1 MKEYTNKL
9 SGYPDMDGEFI
20 FNNCGICQCSAGQTY
35 GPKRRE
41 YHFIYF
47 VSKGKGILHIQR
59 QIYSIH
65 QNQLFIIPAG
75 EVAKF
80 QADTTVPWK
89 YSWVG
94 FQGGHANL
102 LIRSLV
108 QYVQR
113 NQQRFV
119 LDCRD
124 ASFYERQITSILQ
137 FLGNEITAFFHCN
150 SIFFNLISLLLDEL
164 GIDSA
169 SLSILSVPYQAQRY
183 MDLHFHDNIQVTD
196 VAAAVGVHANY
207 LASIFH
213 KYFQI
218 TPKKYLSQLRLRK
231 AKELL
236 TQTDDPI
243 YIIANSVGFPDSLAF
258 SKFFKK
264 LEGKS
269 PSAYRAQEKTVI
281 EKKI

>member
-1 MKEYTNKL
+1 MREYTNRL
-9 SGYPDMDGEFI
+9 SVYPNGDGEFI
-20 FNNCGICQCSAGQTY
+20 FNTCGVCQCSAGQTY

-47 VSKGKGILHIQR
+47 VSQGKGILHIQR

-80 QADTTVPWK
+80 QADTTIPWK

-94 FQGGHANL
+94 FQGVHANL
-102 LIRSLV
+102 FIRSLA
-108 QYVQR
+108 QYSQR

-124 ASFYERQITSILQ
+124 ASFYERQVMSIFQ
-137 FLGNEITAFFHCN
+137 VTGNQLPAFFHCN

-169 SLSILSVPYQAQRY
+169 SMSILSVPYQAQRY

-218 TPKKYLSQLRLRK
+218 TPKKYLSQLRLNK

-236 TQTDDPI
+236 TQTNDPI

-269 PSAYRAQEKTVI
+269 PSTYRAQERAAISEKT
-281 EKKI
+281 